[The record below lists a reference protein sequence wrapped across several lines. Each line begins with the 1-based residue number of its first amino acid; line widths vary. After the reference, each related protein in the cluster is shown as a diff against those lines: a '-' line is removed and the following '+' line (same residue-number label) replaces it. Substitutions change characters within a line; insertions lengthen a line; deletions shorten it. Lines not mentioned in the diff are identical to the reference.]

1 MRSSIDV
8 AAHARQG
15 TEAALLEKIEEL
27 SLIRML
33 HERLADAPD
42 FPAACQVLTDLV
54 WDERPVEAVALLS
67 IDHERAL
74 ARVEA
79 ATPAHGVLAG
89 PRDLPLAHGALGELL
104 D

>member
-1 MRSSIDV
+1 MRSSTDV
-8 AAHARQG
+8 QGPLRQG
-15 TEAALLEKIEEL
+15 ADAALLEKIEEL
-27 SLIRML
+27 SLIRLL
-33 HERLADAPD
+33 HERLADASD

-79 ATPAHGVLAG
+79 ATPAHGAG
-89 PRDLPLAHGALGELL
+89 PRDIPLAHGPLR
-104 D
+104 